1 MTPNVRCPMH
11 MIRGSSKALL
21 MFEDDPRFLAV
32 EKDREREELFED
44 YMVDL
49 ERKVCAF
56 SCVCKITQLW
66 FKIRLHKLALVC
78 AGKSNR
84 FYAMG

>member
-1 MTPNVRCPMH
+1 MVV
-11 MIRGSSKALL
+11 ILGSSKALL

-49 ERKVCAF
+49 ERKVR
-56 SCVCKITQLW
+56 SCGWNV
-66 FKIRLHKLALVC
+66 RMELALAKFLVSQIMESPQC
-78 AGKSNR
+78 WRACVLWR
-84 FYAMG
+84 HA